1 MGVRQS
7 GAGGWGGDVGDDDVL
22 SCAVED
28 WVVLDQL
35 DGREGATEG
44 DVILGQMLYHCTTP
58 TTVALTIDYGPWIY
72 TQSILDTLAKY
83 SVHATF
89 YVTDNNGS
97 PSAPAPVLPPDP
109 SPVTETKAPVTTR
122 RPTTTKNVRLMLKSF
137 GKHGMFFGILPY
149 VLSSIVVDM
158 RRQFTHIKR
167 RIMAI
172 SKNIAT
178 KRIFGYY
185 LREYAS

>member
-1 MGVRQS
+1 MEPV
-7 GAGGWGGDVGDDDVL
+7 GGKVTGGDDVL

-28 WVVLDQL
+28 WAVIDQL
-35 DGREGATEG
+35 DGWEGATEG

-58 TTVALTIDYGPWIY
+58 NTVALTIDHGPWIY

-89 YVTDNNGS
+89 YVTDNNGFS
-97 PSAPAPVLPPDP
+97 SAPAPVLPPDP
-109 SPVTETKAPVTTR
+109 STVTETKAPVTTR
-122 RPTTTKNVRLMLKSF
+122 RPTTKRNVRLMLKSF
-137 GKHGMFFGILPY
+137 GKHGMFFGILPHGP
-149 VLSSIVVDM
+149 SSIVVGM
-158 RRQFTHIKR
+158 RRKFTRIKR
-167 RIMAI
+167 IIMAI

-178 KRIFGYY
+178 NRIFDHY